1 MSSERYELAQDDLEV
16 ALEEI
21 RDTIERATSQGGGR
35 KKGTLNPED
44 KRQLVTR
51 YDHLISLCIHCFDL
65 NLYTRGPGHG
75 KMDITYFIVSS
86 YLKSI

>member
-21 RDTIERATSQGGGR
+21 RDTVERATSQSGGR

-51 YDHLISLCIHCFDL
+51 YDHLRSLCIAIHLPAVFWRKV
-65 NLYTRGPGHG
+65 RG
-75 KMDITYFIVSS
+75 FS
-86 YLKSI
+86 

>member
-21 RDTIERATSQGGGR
+21 RDTVERATSLGGGR

-51 YDHLISLCIHCFDL
+51 CDDHLRSLLHT
-65 NLYTRGPGHG
+65 YT
-75 KMDITYFIVSS
+75 
-86 YLKSI
+86 

>member
-21 RDTIERATSQGGGR
+21 RDTVERATSQGGGR

-51 YDHLISLCIHCFDL
+51 
-65 NLYTRGPGHG
+65 
-75 KMDITYFIVSS
+75 
-86 YLKSI
+86 